1 MKRISLLISVLLLAA
16 CQIHSDES
24 RRNKIL
30 KFAANHPV
38 AAQAIGLPGE
48 NAVNITGNAARFA
61 LKTGLDNQ
69 ANGGEG
75 LGTQVNAV
83 RHTLW
88 QAAIAARF
96 GTEIAEKIGNAY
108 ENDTSIRESKTQYF
122 SRAAADQAADLRNNR
137 VGRTIGAAHPDTDM
151 KTLAQ
156 AVLNHYQKEGLW
168 TARPVTEKGRTS
180 WRISRAKISR
190 AEFQAATNRI
200 KILNENGFSPEE
212 QKEYDKT
219 LRAQNAGTRQ
229 ESR

>member
-1 MKRISLLISVLLLAA
+1 MKRISLLISALLLAA

-48 NAVNITGNAARFA
+48 NAVNITSNAARFA
-61 LKTGLDNQ
+61 LKTGLDNR

-83 RHTLW
+83 RNTLW
-88 QAAIAARF
+88 QAAITSRF

-108 ENDTSIRESKTQYF
+108 EDDTSIRKNKLQYF
-122 SRAAADQAADLRNNR
+122 SRAAADQAADLRNNLI
-137 VGRTIGAAHPDTDM
+137 GRTIGAANPDADI

-156 AVLNHYQKEGLW
+156 TVLNHYQKEGLW

-180 WRISRAKISR
+180 WNISRTKISR
-190 AEFQAATNRI
+190 AEQQAASNRL
-200 KILNENGFSPEE
+200 KILNENGFSADE
-212 QKEYDKT
+212 QQEYDQIIK
-219 LRAQNAGTRQ
+219 AQNAGTAQ
-229 ESR
+229 ERK

>member
-83 RHTLW
+83 RNTLW
-88 QAAIAARF
+88 QAAITSRF

-108 ENDTSIRESKTQYF
+108 EDDTAIRENKIQYF

-137 VGRTIGAAHPDTDM
+137 IGRTIGAANPDADM
-151 KTLAQ
+151 KALAQ

-168 TARPVTEKGRTS
+168 TARSVTEKGRTS
-180 WRISRAKISR
+180 WQIRRSKISR
-190 AEFQAATNRI
+190 AEQQAASNRL
-200 KILNENGFSPEE
+200 KILNENGFSAEE
-212 QKEYDKT
+212 QQEYDNALKT
-219 LRAQNAGTRQ
+219 QAAGTKQ